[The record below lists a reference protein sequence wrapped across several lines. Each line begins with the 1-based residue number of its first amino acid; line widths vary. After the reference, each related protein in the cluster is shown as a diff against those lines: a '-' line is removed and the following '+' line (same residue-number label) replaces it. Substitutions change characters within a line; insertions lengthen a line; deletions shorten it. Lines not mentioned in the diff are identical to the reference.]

1 MMCNRGL
8 AVLGGSGTVRIAIA
22 GFGIESS
29 MFTLQPARYADF
41 QIFRGDELLAR
52 YPLADWAGAR
62 AASVEWIGTMHAF
75 GAAGGMVV
83 PEDYDAIED
92 EIVSRL
98 RDAVP
103 VDGLY
108 LDLHGAGHVRG
119 RTRLEEGLLRRI
131 RGAVG
136 DDCVISM
143 SMDPHGNFSEEL
155 AALADLA
162 TPHRHAPHIDNQATR
177 QRAVANLLEVLDRG
191 RKPAKA
197 WVRVP
202 VLLPGE
208 RTSTTVEPG
217 ASVFLAAIPAAERPG
232 ILDTGIWVGFAWA
245 DEDRNA
251 GAVMVTGWDA
261 DAITVTAAELAQR
274 YWDAREDFRIVIGHS
289 GPWAAALDFIAG
301 GAPAP
306 VWVTDSGD
314 NVTAGGSGEVTYAI
328 TETLARPEAIA
339 GKRVLFAG
347 IVDPAAVEA
356 AAAAGVGG
364 TLDRAIGAVTDHRFA
379 PPVPGP
385 WRVVEL
391 VDGMFGEGVVGA
403 VLDNGMVH
411 AGVHR
416 IRIKFTSPEDPTIYA
431 RPGQVWH
438 DVSGYD
444 VVVVKN
450 GYTFPGQ
457 DALAASTFMALT
469 PGGTDL
475 DFGRL
480 RFTEVWRPI
489 FPLDRD
495 FEPDL
500 TPRLVPVT
508 GAAPSGR

>member
-1 MMCNRGL
+1 M
-8 AVLGGSGTVRIAIA
+8 RIAIA
-22 GFGIESS
+22 GFGHEST
-29 MFTLQPARYADF
+29 MFTPQPARYEDF
-41 QIFRGDELLAR
+41 EIFRGDELLAR
-52 YPLADWAGAR
+52 YPLADWLGAQR
-62 AASVEWIGTMHAF
+62 AASIEWTGAMYAF
-75 GAAGGMVV
+75 GHAGGMIV
-83 PEDYDAIED
+83 PEDYDAIEE

-98 RDAVP
+98 RDAGP

-108 LDLHGAGHVRG
+108 IDLHGAAHVRG
-119 RTRLEEGLLRRI
+119 RVHVEEGLLRRI
-131 RGAVG
+131 REVVG
-136 DDCVISM
+136 DACVISM

-155 AALADLA
+155 AALTDLA
-162 TPHRHAPHIDNQATR
+162 SPHRHAPHIDNQATR
-177 QRAVANLLEVLDRG
+177 QRALVNLLAVLDRG

-197 WVRVP
+197 WARVP

-232 ILDTGIWVGFAWA
+232 VLDTGIWVGFAWA

-251 GAVMVTGWDA
+251 GAVMVTGWDTDVIA
-261 DAITVTAAELAQR
+261 ATAAELAQR
-274 YWDAREDFRIVIGHS
+274 FWDAREDFRIVVDHY
-289 GPWAAALDFIAG
+289 GPWSAALDFIAG

-306 VWVTDSGD
+306 VWVADSGD
-314 NVTAGGSGEVTYAI
+314 NVTAGGSGDVTYAI

-347 IVDPAAVEA
+347 IVDPAAVDE

-364 TLDRAIGAVTDHRFA
+364 TLERAIGAVLDHRFA

-391 VDGMFGEGVVGA
+391 IDGRFGEGIVGA
-403 VLDNGMVH
+403 VLDNGVVH
-411 AGVHR
+411 VGAHR
-416 IRIKFTSPEDPTIYA
+416 IRIKFTSPEDPTSYA
-431 RPGQVWH
+431 RPGHVWH
-438 DVSGYD
+438 DLSGYD

-450 GYTFPGQ
+450 GYTYPGQ
-457 DALAASTFMALT
+457 NALAASTFMALT

-480 RFTEVWRPI
+480 PFTEVSRPV

-500 TPRLVPVT
+500 SPRLVPVAG
-508 GAAPSGR
+508 GAPADR